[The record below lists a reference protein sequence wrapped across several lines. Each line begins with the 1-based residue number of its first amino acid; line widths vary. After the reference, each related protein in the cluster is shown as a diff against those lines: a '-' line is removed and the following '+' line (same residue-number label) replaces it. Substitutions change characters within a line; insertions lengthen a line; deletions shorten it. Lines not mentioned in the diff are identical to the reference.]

1 MINMMQKTCTGR
13 GWRTVATFAAL
24 VVLIAGVA
32 TVTEPAVP
40 RNTPFVR
47 CVSPRAL
54 AGDLHSNPQK
64 QLVAQMMVSTAE
76 YSSLYW
82 EDQVV
87 SLHYNVEDSDQWN
100 RGYTGGIIGFTSKTA
115 SMAELVRRYAATRP
129 QGNPLAPFLPALE
142 AVNGTSS
149 AAGLGQDFER
159 AWKEAA
165 TDSVFRDSQLQLARE
180 WYLTPALQAA
190 DADGLRPLGQFAY
203 YDAMVQHGSGGF
215 TTIHDKARQHASP
228 PSEGGDEETW
238 LDAWFTAREEY
249 MGREVS
255 QSTATRVS
263 TAQRGLLASGEMNLR
278 APLAWDIYGDHFRIE
293 VAPFCG
299 LT

>member
-1 MINMMQKTCTGR
+1 MAPALTPLAGSAPDRIPAANRGVSGPEHDGVMINMMQKTCTGR

-142 AVNGTSS
+142 ALNGTSS
-149 AAGLGQDFER
+149 AACLCQDFER
-159 AWKEAA
+159 ALK
-165 TDSVFRDSQLQLARE
+165 
-180 WYLTPALQAA
+180 
-190 DADGLRPLGQFAY
+190 
-203 YDAMVQHGSGGF
+203 
-215 TTIHDKARQHASP
+215 
-228 PSEGGDEETW
+228 
-238 LDAWFTAREEY
+238 
-249 MGREVS
+249 
-255 QSTATRVS
+255 
-263 TAQRGLLASGEMNLR
+263 
-278 APLAWDIYGDHFRIE
+278 
-293 VAPFCG
+293 
-299 LT
+299 